1 MAEHCIIT
9 TGINNMASIYAL
21 KLQKLYT
28 VNYSGNM
35 TMNHTHAD
43 GWDL

>member
-9 TGINNMASIYAL
+9 TGLNNKANIYAF

-28 VNYSGNM
+28 VKYSGNII
-35 TMNHTHAD
+35 MNYTKID
-43 GWDL
+43 GRDL